1 METPTASPRESPTP
15 PDKLLIPGGQDE
27 MKRNSFCSDSEYMT
41 SNEAYDSDVN
51 SKVLLFLDGE
61 FEFTAI

>member
-15 PDKLLIPGGQDE
+15 PDKLLIPDAQDE
-27 MKRNSFCSDSEYMT
+27 KKRNSFCSDSEYMT

-51 SKVLLFLDGE
+51 SKVLIL
-61 FEFTAI
+61 